1 MLIALANVGGV
12 GGGGLIIP
20 IIMALFS
27 FHTKEAIAISGF
39 TIFTGSV
46 ARFIYSY
53 NQRHPE
59 KDATMIDYGIVIVM
73 MPLVLVGSFVGV
85 LVNIM
90 LPPILLSLFLTV
102 ILLLLTGQSFLKG
115 RQIY

>member
-1 MLIALANVGGV
+1 
-12 GGGGLIIP
+12 
-20 IIMALFS
+20 
-27 FHTKEAIAISGF
+27 
-39 TIFTGSV
+39 
-46 ARFIYSY
+46 
-53 NQRHPE
+53 
-59 KDATMIDYGIVIVM
+59 MIDYGIVIVM

-102 ILLLLTGQSFLKG
+102 ILLLLAGQSFLKG